1 MQKHSKNSNPMCF
14 LSKVSLSPTIAS
26 TIGLLVHVFILRRFE
41 LFDTN
46 ISHSLF
52 FRMLR
57 LSFVVYLGCRQW
69 LVCLS
74 PLSGQCYRH
83 TTGITQKYVTYVY
96 VHTCSQIHITH
107 IQVRKFN
114 VWRATWLN
122 YYKNSVKNINGTHL
136 LVGSWKLVTC
146 CFCYL

>member
-69 LVCLS
+69 LVCPS
-74 PLSGQCYRH
+74 PLSGQCYRQELHKNMLHMYTYIHVAKFTLH
-83 TTGITQKYVTYVY
+83 TYR
-96 VHTCSQIHITH
+96 SE
-107 IQVRKFN
+107 
-114 VWRATWLN
+114 
-122 YYKNSVKNINGTHL
+122 NSMFEEPVD
-136 LVGSWKLVTC
+136 
-146 CFCYL
+146 